1 MLFKYCMEK
10 FSREDLDF
18 MAVIARRIG
27 LRRNALVFDGVFAHS
42 DVVFAKVAGSLDE
55 FKKV

>member
-1 MLFKYCMEK
+1 MEK

-18 MAVIARRIG
+18 MAVIARRIW